1 MFHCINREEK
11 AMKSLRYVAL
21 PFLLSLTTACATLS
35 QSECLQADWHDIGQR
50 DGAQGYA
57 RDRLEDHKT
66 ACAEYG
72 IIPDP
77 NAYHEGRKVGL
88 EIYCT
93 AENGLVQGKAGAAYN
108 YACPAE
114 LETAFLKNHK
124 LGHEIYEL
132 TQQIRSV
139 EHEIEK
145 KEKRLDKED
154 LSDQQ
159 RKQLRNEI
167 HDLDRERA
175 GLRRSVLV
183 LEDLGVL

>member
-1 MFHCINREEK
+1 MRP
-11 AMKSLRYVAL
+11 LRCVTL
-21 PFLLSLTTACATLS
+21 SFLLSLTTACATLS

-50 DGAQGYA
+50 DGSQGYA
-57 RDRLEDHKT
+57 RNRLEEHKT

-77 NAYHEGRKVGL
+77 NAYHEGRRAGL
-88 EIYCT
+88 EIYCM
-93 AENGLVQGKAGAAYN
+93 AENGLEQGKAGAVYH
-108 YACPAE
+108 YVCPAE
-114 LETAFLKNHK
+114 LETVFLKNHK

-139 EHEIEK
+139 EREIEK
-145 KEKRLDKED
+145 KEKRLKKED

-159 RKQLRNEI
+159 RKQVRDEI
-167 HDLDRERA
+167 RDLDGERA
-175 GLRRSVLV
+175 RLRRSVSV

>member
-1 MFHCINREEK
+1 
-11 AMKSLRYVAL
+11 MKSLRYVGL
-21 PFLLSLTTACATLS
+21 SFLLSLTTACATLS

-50 DGAQGYA
+50 NGSQGYA
-57 RDRLEDHKT
+57 RDRLDEHKT

-72 IIPDP
+72 VMPDP
-77 NAYHEGRKVGL
+77 NAYHEGRRAGL

-93 AENGLVQGKAGAAYN
+93 AENGLEQGKTGATYN
-108 YACPAE
+108 HACPAG
-114 LETAFLKNHK
+114 LETVFLKNHK

-132 TQQIRSV
+132 TQQIHKV

-167 HDLDRERA
+167 RDLDRVRA
-175 GLRRSVLV
+175 GLRRSMLV
-183 LEDLGVL
+183 LEGLGVL